1 MNTIIICEL
10 QGPYDDMI
18 IFAHSAIYHGIKMY
32 ILNDAFYGW
41 IPQPLEPPH
50 VLQDEIDQFTH
61 IRTEHVG

>member
-1 MNTIIICEL
+1 
-10 QGPYDDMI
+10 MI
-18 IFAHSAIYHGIKMY
+18 IFAHSAKYHGIKLY

-50 VLQDEIDQFTH
+50 ILQDEIDQFTH